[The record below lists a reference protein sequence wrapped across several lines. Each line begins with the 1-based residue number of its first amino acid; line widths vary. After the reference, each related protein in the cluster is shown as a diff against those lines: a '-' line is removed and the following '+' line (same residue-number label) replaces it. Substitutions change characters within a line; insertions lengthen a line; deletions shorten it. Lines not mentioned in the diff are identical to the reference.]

1 MSEND
6 QRKNRFWSAVASFNA
21 IFGSVMQPTEKRNSA
36 PADGPGASAES
47 CVAKAKEF
55 LIEEQWSSAISWC
68 QRALALRP
76 DYPEGLCTMGI
87 AFRGIGDSEA
97 AVECFRKAIALD
109 PELVDAHYKLGTVC
123 QASGRIDEAITS
135 FENAVRYQPNMGDA
149 HYNLGTLWQSKRQWD
164 AAARHY
170 EAAIA
175 CNEDDADAHNN
186 LGLVYAAREDHEA
199 AAACFH
205 RVLAL
210 RPGDLNACNN
220 LGAALLRLN
229 RLDESIEW
237 CKRALSLQPD
247 CIAAHINIGAVLLKQ
262 NHFDQAIDEFQRVIA
277 LQPDDV
283 DSVEAYT
290 GLGAAFTAQRRFA
303 EAEATYFNALRLQAD
318 CDVAHGGLGL
328 VYSKSLNFE
337 AAIES
342 FKRCLAI
349 NPESNAAQVGL
360 FHAQRQICD
369 WDGQADTLSQTVRQA
384 VRGETNPWILVSI
397 TDSAPDQ
404 LQCAQNYV
412 KTFGFPRAAF
422 PSVDRKAHQRIRV
435 GYVSSDFRNHP
446 VAMLLV
452 GVLECHERR
461 DFEVITL
468 STRPDDQSELGVRIR
483 RASDRHIDVSGAS
496 DLETVQLMREL
507 ELDIA
512 VDLAG
517 FTDGGRLGVFANRPS
532 PVQVNFLGYPGT
544 LGADFYDYI
553 IADPVVIPPEHRSFY
568 SESVVYLPDTFLPTD
583 AATGAIGR
591 TTSRAEQG
599 LPDDGFVFC
608 SFNNS
613 YKFNAEVFAVWMRL
627 LAQLDGS
634 VLWLPQHRPKVRE
647 NLCREAARHGI
658 SRERLVFANFTET
671 HAQHLARL
679 RLADLFLD
687 TLPYNAHTT
696 AADALRAGLPILTCL
711 GGSFA
716 ARVAGSLLSA
726 VGIPDLI
733 TRDLREYEVQALRLA
748 SDRALLAR
756 LRATLEMN
764 LNVQP
769 LFNTAR
775 YTRHLEAAYRTMHG
789 RSLQGVAPN
798 DICVPQCGL

>member
-6 QRKNRFWSAVASFNA
+6 KRKPSWWPAAASFNVL
-21 IFGSVMQPTEKRNSA
+21 FGPIVKPKSA
-36 PADGPGASAES
+36 PENRPDESAES
-47 CVAKAKEF
+47 CVASAKKS
-55 LIEEQWSSAISWC
+55 LGEEQWSSAISWC

-76 DYPEGLCTMGI
+76 DYPEGHCTMGI

-97 AVECFRKAIALD
+97 AVECFRKAIALA
-109 PELVDAHYKLGTVC
+109 PELADAHYKLGTVY
-123 QASGRIDEAITS
+123 QASGRVEEAISS
-135 FENAVRYQPNMGDA
+135 FENAVRYQPDLGDA

-164 AAARHY
+164 AATTHY
-170 EAAIA
+170 EAAIS
-175 CNEDDADAHNN
+175 CNEEDADAYNN
-186 LGLVYAAREDHEA
+186 LGLVHAARENHAA

-210 RPGDLNACNN
+210 RPDDVNACNN
-220 LGAALLRLN
+220 LGAALLQLN
-229 RLDESIEW
+229 RLEESIAW
-237 CKRALSLQPD
+237 CQRALSLQPD

-262 NHFDQAIDEFQRVIA
+262 NHFTQAIDEFQRVIA

-283 DSVEAYT
+283 NSVEAYT
-290 GLGAAFTAQRRFA
+290 GLGAAFAAQRGFAQA
-303 EAEATYFNALRLQAD
+303 EASYKNALRLQAD
-318 CDVAHGGLGL
+318 CDVAHCGLGL

-342 FKRCLAI
+342 YKRCLAI
-349 NPESNAAQVGL
+349 NPESSAAHVGL

-369 WDGQADTLSQTVRQA
+369 WDGQAERLSETVRQA
-384 VRGETNPWILVSI
+384 ARGETNPWMLVSI

-404 LQCAQNYV
+404 LQCAQNFV
-412 KTFGFPRAAF
+412 KKLGFKKTEF
-422 PSVDRKAHQRIRV
+422 PKVDRQAHQRIRV
-435 GYVSSDFRNHP
+435 GYVSSDFRDHP

-452 GVLECHERR
+452 GVLECHDRR

-468 STRPDDQSELGVRIR
+468 STRAADQSELGARIR
-483 RASDRHIDVSGAS
+483 RAADRHMDVSSAS
-496 DLETVQLMREL
+496 DLETFQLMREL

-512 VDLAG
+512 VDLTG
-517 FTDGGRLGVFANRPS
+517 FTDGGRMNVFAERPS

-553 IADPVVIPPEHRSFY
+553 IADSIVIPPEQRDFY
-568 SESVVYLPDTFLPTD
+568 SESVAYLPETFFPTD
-583 AATGAIGR
+583 ATGTVGKS
-591 TTSRAEQG
+591 TSRAEQG
-599 LPDDGFVFC
+599 LPENGFVFC

-613 YKFNAEVFAVWMRL
+613 YKFNNEVFAVWMRL
-627 LAQLDGS
+627 LAQLDDS

-658 SRERLVFANFTET
+658 SKERLVFAKYTDT
-671 HAQHLARL
+671 HAEHLARL
-679 RLADLFLD
+679 QLADLFLD

-726 VGIPDLI
+726 VGVPELI
-733 TRDLREYEVQALRLA
+733 TKDLEEYEALALRLA
-748 SDRALLAR
+748 RDRAVLAR
-756 LRATLEMN
+756 LRATLKMN
-764 LNVQP
+764 LNVHP

-775 YTRHLEAAYRTMHG
+775 YTRHLEAAYRTMHQ
-789 RSLQGVAPN
+789 RSLGGAAPS
-798 DICVPQCGL
+798 DICVPQCDG